1 MKAGQY
7 AFVDRKIKKRTNRQL
22 WNIRINAA
30 VREYGL
36 SYSRLIDALKKK
48 NVALDRKIL
57 AELAKDQAVI
67 FAKVVEAVK

>member
-7 AFVDRKIKKRTNRQL
+7 AFVDRKMKKRINRQI

-36 SYSRLIDALKKK
+36 SYSRLIDSLKKK
-48 NVALDRKIL
+48 NVALDRKVL
-57 AELAKDQAVI
+57 AQLAKDHSAI
-67 FAKVVEAVK
+67 FAKVVEAVR